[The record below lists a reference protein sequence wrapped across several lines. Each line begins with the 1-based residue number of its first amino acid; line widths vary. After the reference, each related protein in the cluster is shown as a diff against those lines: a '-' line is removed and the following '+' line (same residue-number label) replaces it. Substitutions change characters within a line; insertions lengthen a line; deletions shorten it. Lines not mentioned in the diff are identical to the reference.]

1 MKIIYSPQYD
11 GEIFLGNQPE
21 CFSVLYAG
29 NIQLLNQLGL
39 RTGIHVEPAS
49 DMEREA
55 AYQQAMTSPI
65 KGTTF
70 EKSFVTDPMGVA
82 AKLLLWRDNLI
93 MAGWNG
99 KCDDKSLTKLQLLA
113 ETEKNF
119 VDMPKGMADY
129 WRTICECLQKKVVMR
144 KAINEIQLDCPW
156 SEIPA
161 LVQRC
166 FTALNDYYGVKI
178 NKTIPDNLD
187 VNLNISK
194 IKVAHFDDILEA
206 YEWIAQVETMPR
218 NCAIINRDNV
228 RLNHTLYTWN
238 KPAVHASLSQ
248 SNPQLLQL
256 FKLCPCVF
264 ARPLNLGNLIAYLRL
279 PLNPIPSKLRYK
291 LARLLLKNGGFGDI
305 AKRDDGQDYNDW
317 DEAIKT
323 YEDEVA
329 TDTEKQEKFN
339 ERKLYIEPIRNKK
352 YDMGIGKTDLLTY
365 LESMQ
370 TWLNGLFAL
379 VMNPDDHK
387 KEGKTTEQEENKN
400 GDAETKIQKNI
411 LSEEDI
417 PQLKEL
423 KDMFST
429 LIKVVKDMSGTVS
442 YDDIEK
448 IVSRIYRPISYT
460 LNQPEK
466 DSLNVISDIRSMA
479 VPADTLVWLDCQ
491 AEEVER
497 DLYDFLSTAERNY
510 LQGRNVLIPDFTAH
524 LKVRRN
530 ERNRLLNSVTG
541 NVLLVQS
548 SHDGTQRLSEHSLI
562 AEVKRLCHDHYKE
575 EDAQSI
581 HPKKKADTEVKD
593 IDIFEPKM
601 YYNLPQNMSAF
612 IGREESNSSL
622 EKLIQR
628 PFNYVMDYV
637 AQLPMPEDE
646 QVKSPYLTTGL
657 VAHYFFQHVIEKGK
671 AMKASDIYNDM
682 RQIVNSQ
689 YDQLL
694 QNAIKAKGLIL
705 LAEENATQ
713 LHNFK
718 WQLKESM
725 LRLIEIMEHLNLN
738 PVGCEIN
745 YPTKKEVSDP
755 DKEKETLKLD
765 TIGEFGARIDF
776 ALTNDDGNYVI
787 FDFKWSFSS
796 RYEENLQKN
805 ASIQLELY
813 KQAIKKYLNK
823 EVAAVGY
830 YMMPKQKLYTPDFD
844 DWENAIVKVDAPA
857 VTPSLFEQIQN
868 SYKFRK
874 EELEKGKIE
883 EAELQNV
890 TSCEYFDKTG
900 SENLFPLELKDK
912 STDIKNSEYVF
923 KPNKKRSYEDSKK
936 EPYEI
941 PTSHPV
947 LKGRLK

>member
-11 GEIFLGNQPE
+11 GEIFLGDRPE
-21 CFSVLYAG
+21 CFDTLYAG
-29 NIQLLNQLGL
+29 NNQLLNQLGL

-55 AYQQAMTSPI
+55 AYQQAMTNPI

-93 MAGWNG
+93 MAGWDG

-113 ETEKNF
+113 EIEKNF

-129 WRTICECLQKKVVMR
+129 WRIICECLQKKVVLR
-144 KAINEIQLDCPW
+144 KAIDEIQLDCPW
-156 SEIPA
+156 NEIPA
-161 LVQRC
+161 LVQHS
-166 FTALNDYYGVKI
+166 FTALEDHYGVKI
-178 NKTIPDNLD
+178 YKTRPDD
-187 VNLNISK
+187 QKVDLNISK
-194 IKVAHFDDILEA
+194 IKVAHFDDLLDA
-206 YEWIAQVETMPR
+206 YEWIAQVETMPQ
-218 NCAIINRDNV
+218 NCAIVNRDNV
-228 RLNHTLYTWN
+228 RLNHTLYTWD
-238 KPAVHASLSQ
+238 KPAVHASLSR

-256 FKLCPCVF
+256 FKLSLCVF
-264 ARPLNLGNLIAYLRL
+264 ARPLNLGNLIAFLRL

-291 LARLLLKNGGFGDI
+291 LAQLLLKNGGFGDI
-305 AKRDDGQDYNDW
+305 AKRDDGQDRDDW

-329 TDTEKQEKFN
+329 TDTEKQKKFN
-339 ERKLYIEPIRNKK
+339 ERRLYVEPIRNKK
-352 YDMGIGKTDLLTY
+352 YDMGVDKTDLLTY

-379 VMNPDDHK
+379 VMNPEDHK
-387 KEGKTTEQEENKN
+387 KEDKTTEKAEDKD
-400 GDAETKIQKNI
+400 GDTETKIQKNI

-417 PQLKEL
+417 SQLKEL

-429 LIKVVKDMSGTVS
+429 LIQVVKNMSKAVS

-448 IVSRIYRPISYT
+448 IVYRIYRPISYT
-460 LNQPEK
+460 LNQPEHG
-466 DSLNVISDIRSMA
+466 SLNVISDIRSMA
-479 VPADTLVWLDCQ
+479 IPADTLIWLDCQ

-497 DLYDFLSTAERNY
+497 DPYDFLSTAERNY
-510 LQGRNVLIPDFTAH
+510 LQGKNVLIPDFTAQ

-530 ERNRLLNSVTG
+530 ERNRLLNSVSVTG

-548 SHDGTQRLSEHSLI
+548 SYDGTQRQSEHSLI
-562 AEVKRLCHDHYKE
+562 AEVKHLFGTRFQE
-575 EDAQSI
+575 VDAESI
-581 HPKKKADTEVKD
+581 FPKGKNATVKKNIDT
-593 IDIFEPKM
+593 FESQL
-601 YYNLPQNMSAF
+601 YYNLPQGTSAF
-612 IGREESNSSL
+612 TGRKESYSSL
-622 EKLIQR
+622 EELIQL
-628 PFNYVMDYV
+628 PFNYVMENV
-637 AQLPMPEDE
+637 AILPMPKDE
-646 QVKSPYLTTGL
+646 QVKSPYITTGL
-657 VAHYFFQHVIEKGK
+657 VAHHFFQHVIEDAITMSGNVY
-671 AMKASDIYNDM
+671 INM
-682 RQIVNSQ
+682 RDIVNSQ
-689 YDQLL
+689 YDKLL
-694 QNAIKAKGLIL
+694 EAAINAQGLIM

-725 LRLIEIMEHLNLN
+725 VTLIDIMEHLKLQ
-738 PVGCEIN
+738 PVGCEID
-745 YPTKKEVSDP
+745 YPEKKG
-755 DKEKETLKLD
+755 TLSLD
-765 TIGEFGARIDF
+765 TIGNFGARIDF
-776 ALTNDDGNYVI
+776 VLTNEDGEYVI

-796 RYEENLQKN
+796 RYEEKLQKN

-813 KQAIKKYLNK
+813 KQSIKKYLNK

-844 DWENAIVKVDAPA
+844 NWENAIVKVDVPA

-868 SYKFRK
+868 SYEFRK
-874 EELEKGKIE
+874 KELEKGKIE
-883 EAELQNV
+883 EAELQHV
-890 TSCEYFDKTG
+890 TSCEYFDKIG
-900 SENLFPLELKDK
+900 SENLFPLEIKDK

-941 PTSHPV
+941 STSHPV